1 MDFKERLVRQ
11 SELIPFETLDKQ
23 ITIIGA
29 GAIGSFT
36 SLSLAK
42 VGFQHQ
48 VVFDPDHVDT
58 ANMNCQFYRTT
69 DIGKNKV
76 EALHSLVKDFTSV
89 EIKQY
94 PVPLMPKMDIPHTDI
109 LISAVD
115 SMEVRKELW
124 ERAKIDRR
132 IKWFIDGR
140 MGGETI
146 LLYVMN
152 PKDPK
157 DIAAYEKT
165 LYSTEEAEHERCT
178 MKATIYTVNLI
189 AGLITKAVKDIAVG
203 YDKYTRIISWDL
215 SHNSYMGFNKKV
227 EEK

>member
-11 SELIPFETLDKQ
+11 SELIPFEKLDQK
-23 ITIIGA
+23 ITIVGA

-48 VVFDPDHVDT
+48 TVFDPDHVDT
-58 ANMNCQFYRTT
+58 ANMNCQFYRTA

-76 EALHSLVKDFTSV
+76 EALTELVKDFTSV
-89 EIKQY
+89 EIAAF
-94 PVPLMPKMDIPHTDI
+94 PVPLMPKMQIPDTDI

-124 ERAKIDRR
+124 ERAKADRR
-132 IKWFIDGR
+132 VKWYIDGR
-140 MGGETI
+140 MTGEFA
-146 LLYVMN
+146 LLYCMN
-152 PKDPK
+152 PKLPK
-157 DIAAYEKT
+157 DIEAYEKT
-165 LYSTEEAEHERCT
+165 LYSTEQAHHGKCT
-178 MKATIYTVNLI
+178 EKATMYCVNLI
-189 AGLITKAVKDIAVG
+189 AGLMTKMVKDIATEFPT
-203 YDKYTRIISWDL
+203 YTRIISWDL
-215 SHNSYMGFNKKV
+215 SHNSYMGFNKKE

>member
-11 SELIPFETLDKQ
+11 SELIPFETLDKR
-23 ITIIGA
+23 ITIVGA

-42 VGFQHQ
+42 IGFQKQ

-58 ANMNCQFYRTT
+58 ANMNCQFYRTS
-69 DIGKNKV
+69 DIDRPKV
-76 EALHSLVKDFTSV
+76 EALYDLVKDFTSV
-89 EIKQY
+89 EITKF
-94 PVPLMPKMDIPHTDI
+94 PVALMPAMTIPQTDI

-124 ERAKIDRR
+124 ERAKKDRGV
-132 IKWFIDGR
+132 KYFIDGR
-140 MGGETI
+140 MGGESI

-157 DIAAYEKT
+157 DIEAYEKT
-165 LYSTEEAEHERCT
+165 LYSSEEAMHERCT
-178 MKATIYTVNLI
+178 MKATMYTVNLI
-189 AGLITKAVKDIAVG
+189 AGLITKAVKDLATG
-203 YDKYTRIISWDL
+203 HKEYTRIISWDL
-215 SHNSYMGFNKKV
+215 TCNSYMGFNKK
-227 EEK
+227 EK